1 MLNLNTQFCLFLF
14 ILLAHTFFLLC
25 CKVETES
32 LHDGLFQFYQLNG
45 VLVKVSSSCHD
56 ESSPGKVCI
65 KL

>member
-1 MLNLNTQFCLFLF
+1 MFTAWLQLFLKKPFPLILLNLNTQFCLFLF

-45 VLVKVSSSCHD
+45 V
-56 ESSPGKVCI
+56 
-65 KL
+65 